1 MAIRIN
7 LLAEARALEEL
18 RRRDPVKRVILAG
31 VLVMLILAAFSSWLQ
46 LQVMIVKGEANRV
59 EGQIATRSRDFQQ
72 VLDDQRNLTD
82 VTRRLGML
90 HQMATNRLL
99 YGTLL
104 NALQQTTM
112 DDVQLTRF
120 RTEQNYVLSE
130 GVKAKTNASNKV
142 TPGRPASVTEKVVL
156 SLEAR
161 DSGSNPG
168 DQVNKFKQ
176 SMADSSY
183 FRGLLGKTNEF
194 RLTSLSP
201 PQALDGK
208 PFVQFGL
215 ECRYPER
222 IR

>member
-1 MAIRIN
+1 MPIRIN

-18 RRRDPVKRVILAG
+18 RRRDPVKRVVLAG
-31 VLVMLILAAFSSWLQ
+31 VLVVLILIAFSSWLQ

-82 VTRRLGML
+82 VTYRLGML

-104 NALQQTTM
+104 NALQQTTLE
-112 DDVQLTRF
+112 DVQLTRL
-120 RTEQNYVLSE
+120 RTEQNYVLIE

-142 TPGRPASVTEKVVL
+142 TPARPAAVTERVVL

-176 SMADSSY
+176 AMADAAY
-183 FRGLLGKTNEF
+183 FRGFMSKTNEF

-201 PQALDGK
+201 PQAMDGK

-222 IR
+222 TR